1 MSLPARPVTCRPDPM
16 SSAAPP
22 SIPVRI
28 YKLLSGFGLA
38 TTLLVILMLLTWLA
52 TLEQVEHGLHMTLE
66 KYFHYSKPLVFPD
79 AAIFIKSLSG
89 QDKSLPPLPGG
100 FWVCA
105 LLVVNMTLGGLIR
118 IRKGWRTIGVLMSHF
133 AIIFMIVAG
142 GVAQLKEERGVMMLA
157 EKAGGGLPNVAD
169 FAQSLT
175 ETTIEIAEIKDGK
188 TAGPVRFVKDAYFR
202 DLDGDE
208 RRTVRLPGLPF
219 DLELQV
225 YVQHARPVSSASM
238 APEKGEP
245 VIDGWFLYSQKPNK
259 ESEMDTPGVH
269 ARVLGRDGKGGEIF
283 LLSTL
288 SRAPFTVTADGR
300 TFALSLD
307 KRVWPVPFQV
317 KLVDARSEYHPN
329 TSRPKLFESDIVRIE
344 DGRESNV
351 FIEMNEPMRYGG
363 MTFYQR
369 TMMNGVSGADREA
382 SVSGFEVVKNPS
394 DKWPEYSIYIAGIG
408 LCLHFLIKLG
418 SFLFRGKSNPVPQA

>member
-1 MSLPARPVTCRPDPM
+1 M

-22 SIPVRI
+22 SIPARI

>member
-1 MSLPARPVTCRPDPM
+1 M
-16 SSAAPP
+16 SSSAQP

-28 YKLLSGFGLA
+28 YKVLSGFGLA

-79 AAIFIKSLSG
+79 AAIFFKSLSG
-89 QDKSLPPLPGG
+89 HDKSLPPLPGG

-157 EKAGGGLPNVAD
+157 EKAGGGFPNVAD

-175 ETTIEIAEIKDGK
+175 ETAIEIVEIKDGN
-188 TAGPVRFVKDAYFR
+188 TVGPVRFVKDAYFR

-238 APEKGEP
+238 APERGEP

-269 ARVLGRDGKGGEIF
+269 ARVVSSDGKGGEVF

-288 SRAPFTVTADGR
+288 SRAPFTVVAGGR

-351 FIEMNEPMRYGG
+351 FIEMNEPMRYAG

>member
-1 MSLPARPVTCRPDPM
+1 M
-16 SSAAPP
+16 SSAASP

-28 YKLLSGFGLA
+28 YKVLSGFGLA

-66 KYFHYSKPLVFPD
+66 KYFHYSKPWVFPD
-79 AAIFIKSLSG
+79 AAIFFKSLAG
-89 QDKSLPPLPGG
+89 QDKWLPPLPGG

-157 EKAGGGLPNVAD
+157 EQAGGGLPNVAD

-188 TAGPVRFVKDAYFR
+188 TVGPVRFVKDAYFR

-238 APEKGEP
+238 AP
-245 VIDGWFLYSQKPNK
+245 VSSN
-259 ESEMDTPGVH
+259 
-269 ARVLGRDGKGGEIF
+269 R
-283 LLSTL
+283 
-288 SRAPFTVTADGR
+288 
-300 TFALSLD
+300 
-307 KRVWPVPFQV
+307 
-317 KLVDARSEYHPN
+317 
-329 TSRPKLFESDIVRIE
+329 RPK
-344 DGRESNV
+344 
-351 FIEMNEPMRYGG
+351 M
-363 MTFYQR
+363 
-369 TMMNGVSGADREA
+369 A
-382 SVSGFEVVKNPS
+382 S
-394 DKWPEYSIYIAGIG
+394 AGS
-408 LCLHFLIKLG
+408 L
-418 SFLFRGKSNPVPQA
+418 

>member
-1 MSLPARPVTCRPDPM
+1 M
-16 SSAAPP
+16 SSAASP

-28 YKLLSGFGLA
+28 YKVLSGFGLA

-66 KYFHYSKPLVFPD
+66 KYFHYSKPWVFPD
-79 AAIFIKSLSG
+79 AAIFFKSLSG

-105 LLVVNMTLGGLIR
+105 LLVVNMTLGGIIR
-118 IRKGWRTIGVLMSHF
+118 MRKGWRTIGVLMSHF

-188 TAGPVRFVKDAYFR
+188 TVGPVRFVKDAYYR

-245 VIDGWFLYSQKPNK
+245 VVDGWFLYSQKPNK

-269 ARVLGRDGKGGEIF
+269 ARVLDRDGKGGEIF

-344 DGRESNV
+344 DGRESKV

-369 TMMNGVSGADREA
+369 TMMNGVSGGDREA

-394 DKWPEYSIYIAGIG
+394 DKWPEYSIYLAGFG

-418 SFLFRGKSNPVPQA
+418 TFLFRGKSNPVPQA

>member
-1 MSLPARPVTCRPDPM
+1 M
-16 SSAAPP
+16 SSAASPT
-22 SIPVRI
+22 IPVRI
-28 YKLLSGFGLA
+28 YKVLSGFGLA

-66 KYFHYSKPLVFPD
+66 KYFHYSKPWVFPD
-79 AAIFIKSLSG
+79 AAIFFKSLSG

-105 LLVVNMTLGGLIR
+105 LLVVNMTLGGIIR
-118 IRKGWRTIGVLMSHF
+118 MRKGWRTIGVLMSHF

-188 TAGPVRFVKDAYFR
+188 TVGPVRFVKDAYFR

-245 VIDGWFLYSQKPNK
+245 VVDGWFLYSQKPNK

-369 TMMNGVSGADREA
+369 TMMNGVSGGDREA

-394 DKWPEYSIYIAGIG
+394 DKWPEYSIYLAGFG

-418 SFLFRGKSNPVPQA
+418 TFLFRGKSNPVPQA

>member
-188 TAGPVRFVKDAYFR
+188 TAGPVHFVKDAYFR

-245 VIDGWFLYSQKPNK
+245 LVDGWFLYSQKPNK

-369 TMMNGVSGADREA
+369 TMMNGVSGGDREA

>member
-1 MSLPARPVTCRPDPM
+1 M

-188 TAGPVRFVKDAYFR
+188 TVGPVHFVKDAYFR

-245 VIDGWFLYSQKPNK
+245 LVDGWFLYSQKPNK

-283 LLSTL
+283 PLSTL

-369 TMMNGVSGADREA
+369 TMMNGVSGGDREA

>member
-1 MSLPARPVTCRPDPM
+1 MSPTARPVTCRTDLM

-28 YKLLSGFGLA
+28 YKVLSGFGLA

-66 KYFHYSKPLVFPD
+66 KYFHYSKPWVFPD
-79 AAIFIKSLSG
+79 AAVFFKSLSG

-169 FAQSLT
+169 YAQSLT

-188 TAGPVRFVKDAYFR
+188 TVGPVRFVKDAYFR

-225 YVQHARPVSSASM
+225 YVQHARPVSAASM

-245 VIDGWFLYSQKPNK
+245 VVDGWFLYAQKPNK
-259 ESEMDTPGVH
+259 ESEMDTPGLH

-288 SRAPFTVTADGR
+288 ARAPFTVTADGR

-344 DGRESNV
+344 DGRESKV

-369 TMMNGVSGADREA
+369 TMMNGVSGGDREA

-394 DKWPEYSIYIAGIG
+394 DKWPEYSIYLAGFG

-418 SFLFRGKSNPVPQA
+418 TFLFRGKSKPVPQA